1 MKKLAVIA
9 LMILA
14 YLPAQ
19 AQDLHF
25 SQFYENNIMRN
36 PGLTGI
42 FSGDYKIGVDY
53 RRQWGS
59 ITVPFQTVMLNGET
73 KIRINDVNDYVSIG
87 LAAMYDHAGRT
98 GFNSYYLYPALN
110 YNKSLEDDKQSYL
123 SVGVA
128 AGYVQRSVNGTRMVF
143 GDQFVNGAYQQTN
156 TSAENITGNRTQYLD
171 LGVGVSFNSALGAA
185 HQVNYYLGASAYHI
199 NRPKVEFN
207 TSDIYFKMPVKW
219 SANAG
224 MQWMVQEHAVLSA
237 YGNYMRQGANQEI
250 IFGVLASYRTIDMDK
265 KKIAAIYGGVFYRV
279 GDAWIP
285 TIKVDYKNLGFTFS
299 YDVNTSALKTA
310 SSTQGGFEISIYAK
324 GFLNSGPFAT
334 DKVRCPRFENV
345 INNPE
350 F

>member
-1 MKKLAVIA
+1 MKKLVI
-9 LMILA
+9 LTINILSCIVVF
-14 YLPAQ
+14 

-42 FSGDYKIGVDY
+42 FSGDYKVGVNY

-59 ITVPFQTVMLNGET
+59 ITVPFQTVLLNTET
-73 KIRINDVNDYVSIG
+73 KLRINDVNDYVSIG
-87 LAAMYDHAGRT
+87 LSALYDHAGRT

-128 AGYVQRSVNGTRMVF
+128 AGYVQRSVNGSRMVF
-143 GDQFVNGAYQQTN
+143 GDQFVGGAYQSTN
-156 TSAENITGNRTQYLD
+156 TSAENISGNRTQYLD
-171 LGVGVSFNSALGAA
+171 LGVGLSFNSAMGSMN
-185 HQVNYYLGASAYHI
+185 QVNYYLGASAYHI

-207 TSDIYFKMPVKW
+207 TADVYFRMPIKW

-224 MQWMVQEHAVLSA
+224 MQWMVHEHAVLSA
-237 YGNYMRQGANQEI
+237 YGNYARQGANQEI
-250 IFGVLASYRTIDMDK
+250 IFGLLASYRTINMDK
-265 KKIAAIYGGVFYRV
+265 EKIAAIYGGVFYRV

-310 SSTQGGFEISIYAK
+310 SSTQGGFEISIFAK
-324 GFLNSGPFAT
+324 GFLKYGPYAT
-334 DKVRCPRFENV
+334 DKVRCPRFETI